1 MLEYRKQAIDKKD
14 FLVKKKKK
22 KKILDPATHTFLR
35 C

>member
-22 KKILDPATHTFLR
+22 KILDPATHTFLR

>member
-22 KKILDPATHTFLR
+22 DTRSCNTYIFEVLK
-35 C
+35 